1 MVYSMKYKESIVCQ
15 VFQRNEC
22 NIPWWLLFPSWS
34 NDLIFCNEIQYTI
47 VQVQF
52 RSINVREMPCVFNM
66 WKGCVKEIV
75 TEDNSRT
82 EYYMERETKLINE
95 KYGVWEQAYTEFW
108 LVFNIRVLH
117 LQQLRPLRTKNLW
130 SSWRV

>member
-1 MVYSMKYKESIVCQ
+1 
-15 VFQRNEC
+15 
-22 NIPWWLLFPSWS
+22 
-34 NDLIFCNEIQYTI
+34 
-47 VQVQF
+47 
-52 RSINVREMPCVFNM
+52 M

-108 LVFNIRVLH
+108 LVFNIRV
-117 LQQLRPLRTKNLW
+117 
-130 SSWRV
+130 

>member
-1 MVYSMKYKESIVCQ
+1 
-15 VFQRNEC
+15 
-22 NIPWWLLFPSWS
+22 
-34 NDLIFCNEIQYTI
+34 
-47 VQVQF
+47 
-52 RSINVREMPCVFNM
+52 M

-130 SSWRV
+130 SPWRV